1 MMKAT
6 TFIEKYLPVLDEAIL
21 NAVNQYEQT
30 QPEQLKESM
39 IYSLNTGGKR
49 IRPMLLLAT
58 LESLNTDIRL
68 GLNTAIALE
77 YIHTYSL
84 IHDDLP
90 AMDNDDYRRGK
101 LTNHKAFDEATAILA
116 GDSLLTDAFALIAN
130 DDYISDNQMKVKLIA
145 ELSKAAGSTGMIAG
159 QVMDVDSEGKR
170 IDLLTMQNIHKHK
183 TGELI
188 RYAIFASAQ
197 IAQVSKDVAILL
209 DDFAWTYGVAYQIQ
223 NDLQEVMWTDEKRGK
238 LNHSDIDLNKSTYP
252 SIMGTN
258 GALTALD
265 DKVNICNDI
274 LKQIQEIEPTFDRD
288 LLAGFLKY
296 LKI

>member
-21 NAVNQYEQT
+21 NAVNQFEQI

-130 DDYISDNQMKVKLIA
+130 DDYISDNQTKVKLIA

>member
-1 MMKAT
+1 MDAT
-6 TFIEKYLPVLDEAIL
+6 IFMENQLPVLDEAIL
-21 NAVNQYEQT
+21 KSVDQFGHA
-30 QPEQLKESM
+30 QPGQLKESM

-58 LESLNTDIRL
+58 LKALNVDIQI
-68 GLNTAIALE
+68 GLNTAVALE

-116 GDSLLTDAFALIAN
+116 GDSLLTESFALIAN
-130 DDYISDNQMKVKLIA
+130 DSKIKNMQTKVNLIA

-159 QVMDVDSEGKR
+159 QILDVNSEGKQ
-170 IDLLTMQNIHKHK
+170 IDLRTLQDIHKHK

-188 RYAIFASAQ
+188 RYAVFAGGQ
-197 IAQVSKDVAILL
+197 IAQASSEVAALL
-209 DDFAWTYGVAYQIQ
+209 DDFAWAYGIAYQIQ
-223 NDLQEVMWTDEKRGK
+223 NDLQEVMWTDEARGK
-238 LNHSDIDLNKSTYP
+238 LNHSDAELDKNTYP

-258 GALTALD
+258 GALSALS
-265 DKVNICNDI
+265 DKIDSCKSLLD
-274 LKQIQEIEPTFDRD
+274 QIQTIQPAFDVE

>member
-1 MMKAT
+1 MDAT
-6 TFIEKYLPVLDEAIL
+6 FFMENQLLALDEAIL
-21 NAVNQYEQT
+21 KSVDQFGHA
-30 QPEQLKESM
+30 QPGQLKESM
-39 IYSLNTGGKR
+39 VYSLNTGGKR

-58 LESLNTDIRL
+58 LKALNADIET

-101 LTNHKAFDEATAILA
+101 PTNHKAFDEATAILA
-116 GDSLLTDAFALIAN
+116 GDSLLTDAFALIA
-130 DDYISDNQMKVKLIA
+130 DDSKIENTETKLKLIA

-159 QVMDVDSEGKR
+159 QIMDVESEGKQ
-170 IDLLTMQNIHKHK
+170 INLHSLQNIHKRK

-188 RYAIFASAQ
+188 RYAIFAGGQ
-197 IAQVSKDVAILL
+197 IAEASSEVVALL
-209 DDFAWTYGVAYQIQ
+209 DDFAWTYGIAYQIQ
-223 NDLQEVMWTDEKRGK
+223 NDLQEVMWTDQARGK
-238 LNHSDIDLNKSTYP
+238 LNHSDADLDKNTYP

-258 GALTALD
+258 DALTALS
-265 DKVNICNDI
+265 DKIESCKSI
-274 LKQIQEIEPTFDRD
+274 LNQIQAIQPAFDVE

>member
-1 MMKAT
+1 MDAT
-6 TFIEKYLPVLDEAIL
+6 IFMENQLPVLDEAIL
-21 NAVNQYEQT
+21 KSVDQFGHA
-30 QPEQLKESM
+30 QPGQLKESM
-39 IYSLNTGGKR
+39 VYSLNTGGKR

-58 LESLNTDIRL
+58 LKALNVDIQS

-116 GDSLLTDAFALIAN
+116 GDSLLTDSFALIAN
-130 DDYISDNQMKVKLIA
+130 DSKIENTQTKVNLIA

-159 QVMDVDSEGKR
+159 QILDVDSEDKQINLR
-170 IDLLTMQNIHKHK
+170 TLQDIHKHK

-188 RYAIFASAQ
+188 RYAIFAGGQ
-197 IAQVSKDVAILL
+197 IAQASSEVAALL
-209 DDFAWTYGVAYQIQ
+209 DDFAWTYGIAYQIQ
-223 NDLQEVMWTDEKRGK
+223 NDLQEVMWTDEARGK
-238 LNHSDIDLNKSTYP
+238 FNHSDADLDKNTYP
-252 SIMGTN
+252 SLMGTN
-258 GALTALD
+258 GALSALS
-265 DKVNICNDI
+265 DKIESCKSLLN
-274 LKQIQEIEPTFDRD
+274 QIQAIQPTFDVE
-288 LLAGFLKY
+288 LLAGFLKF

>member
-1 MMKAT
+1 MDAT
-6 TFIEKYLPVLDEAIL
+6 IFMENQLPVLDEAIL
-21 NAVNQYEQT
+21 KSVDQFGHA
-30 QPEQLKESM
+30 QPGQLKESM
-39 IYSLNTGGKR
+39 VYSLNTGGKR

-58 LESLNTDIRL
+58 LKALNVDLQI

-116 GDSLLTDAFALIAN
+116 GDSLLTDSFALIAN
-130 DDYISDNQMKVKLIA
+130 DSKIENTQTKVNLIA

-159 QVMDVDSEGKR
+159 QVLDVNSEGKQ
-170 IDLLTMQNIHKHK
+170 IDLQSLQDIHKRK

-188 RYAIFASAQ
+188 RYAIFAGGQ
-197 IAQVSKDVAILL
+197 IAQASSEVAALL
-209 DDFAWTYGVAYQIQ
+209 DDFAWTYGIAYQIQ
-223 NDLQEVMWTDEKRGK
+223 NDLQEVMWTDEARGK
-238 LNHSDIDLNKSTYP
+238 FNHSDADLDKNTYP
-252 SIMGTN
+252 SLMGTN
-258 GALTALD
+258 GALSALS
-265 DKVNICNDI
+265 DKIESCKSLLN
-274 LKQIQEIEPTFDRD
+274 QIQAIQPTFDVE
-288 LLAGFLKY
+288 LLAGFLKF

>member
-1 MMKAT
+1 MKAT

-21 NAVNQYEQT
+21 NAVDQYEQT

-39 IYSLNTGGKR
+39 VYSLNTGGKR

-130 DDYISDNQMKVKLIA
+130 DDYISDNQTKVKLIA

>member
-1 MMKAT
+1 MDAT
-6 TFIEKYLPVLDEAIL
+6 IFMENQLPVLDEAIL
-21 NAVNQYEQT
+21 KSVDQFDHA
-30 QPEQLKESM
+30 QPGQLKESM
-39 IYSLNTGGKR
+39 VYSLNTGGKR

-58 LESLNTDIRL
+58 LKALNADIQS

-116 GDSLLTDAFALIAN
+116 GDSLLTDSFSLIAN
-130 DDYISDNQMKVKLIA
+130 DSKIENTQTKVKLIA

-159 QVMDVDSEGKR
+159 QIMDVNSEGKQ
-170 IDLLTMQNIHKHK
+170 INLQALQGIHKRK

-188 RYAIFASAQ
+188 RYAIFAGGQ
-197 IAQVSKDVAILL
+197 IAQASSEVAALL
-209 DDFAWTYGVAYQIQ
+209 DDFAWTYGIAYQIQ
-223 NDLQEVMWTDEKRGK
+223 NDLQEVMWTDEARGK
-238 LNHSDIDLNKSTYP
+238 FNHSDADLDKNTYP
-252 SIMGTN
+252 SLMGNN
-258 GALTALD
+258 GALSALS
-265 DKVNICNDI
+265 DKIESCKSLLN
-274 LKQIQEIEPTFDRD
+274 QIQAIQPTFDVE
-288 LLAGFLKY
+288 LLAGFLKF

>member
-1 MMKAT
+1 MDAT
-6 TFIEKYLPVLDEAIL
+6 IFMENQLPVLDEAIL
-21 NAVNQYEQT
+21 KSVDQFGHA
-30 QPEQLKESM
+30 QPGQLKESM
-39 IYSLNTGGKR
+39 VYSLNTGGKR

-58 LESLNTDIRL
+58 LKALNVDIQS

-116 GDSLLTDAFALIAN
+116 GDSLLTDSFALIAN
-130 DDYISDNQMKVKLIA
+130 DSKIENTQTKVNLIA

-159 QVMDVDSEGKR
+159 QILDVDSEGKQINLR
-170 IDLLTMQNIHKHK
+170 TLQDIHKHK

-188 RYAIFASAQ
+188 RYAIFAGGQ
-197 IAQVSKDVAILL
+197 IAQASSEVAALL
-209 DDFAWTYGVAYQIQ
+209 DDFAWTYGIAYQIQ
-223 NDLQEVMWTDEKRGK
+223 NDLQEVIWTDEARGK
-238 LNHSDIDLNKSTYP
+238 FNHSDADLDKNTYP
-252 SIMGTN
+252 SLMGTN
-258 GALTALD
+258 GALRALS
-265 DKVNICNDI
+265 DKIESCKSLLN
-274 LKQIQEIEPTFDRD
+274 QIQAIQPTFDVE
-288 LLAGFLKY
+288 LLAGFLKF

>member
-1 MMKAT
+1 MDAK
-6 TFIEKYLPVLDEAIL
+6 TFMENQLPILDEAIL
-21 NAVNQYEQT
+21 DSVNQFGQS
-30 QPEQLKESM
+30 QPDQLKESM
-39 IYSLNTGGKR
+39 VYSLNTGGKR

-58 LESLNTDIRL
+58 LKAFNSDVHA

-90 AMDNDDYRRGK
+90 AMDNDDFRRGK
-101 LTNHKAFDEATAILA
+101 PTNHKAFDEATAILA

-130 DDYISDNQMKVKLIA
+130 DPKIDNSQSKVNLIA
-145 ELSKAAGSTGMIAG
+145 SLSKAAGSTGMIAG
-159 QVMDVDSEGKR
+159 QVMDVNSEGKQ
-170 IDLLTMQNIHKHK
+170 IDLQTLQNIYKSK

-188 RYAIFASAQ
+188 RYAIFAGGE
-197 IAQVSKDVAILL
+197 IAGISPEVAVLL

-223 NDLQEVMWTDEKRGK
+223 NDLQEVMWTDEESGK
-238 LNHSDIDLNKSTYP
+238 FKHSDADLDKNTYP

-258 GALTALD
+258 EAVAALS
-265 DKVNICNDI
+265 DKINQCKNLLENI
-274 LKQIQEIEPTFDRD
+274 KAIEPSFDEA
-288 LLAGFLKY
+288 LLAGFLKF

>member
-1 MMKAT
+1 MDAT
-6 TFIEKYLPVLDEAIL
+6 FFMENQLLALDEAIL
-21 NAVNQYEQT
+21 KSVDQFGHA
-30 QPEQLKESM
+30 QPGQLKES
-39 IYSLNTGGKR
+39 IVYSLNTGGKR

-58 LESLNTDIRL
+58 LKALNADIET
-68 GLNTAIALE
+68 GLNAAIALE

-101 LTNHKAFDEATAILA
+101 PTNHKAFDEATAILA
-116 GDSLLTDAFALIAN
+116 GDSLLTDAFALIATDSKIEN
-130 DDYISDNQMKVKLIA
+130 TETKLKLIA

-159 QVMDVDSEGKR
+159 QIMDVESEGKQ
-170 IDLLTMQNIHKHK
+170 INLHSLQNIHKRK

-188 RYAIFASAQ
+188 RYAIFAGGQ
-197 IAQVSKDVAILL
+197 IAEASSEVVALL
-209 DDFAWTYGVAYQIQ
+209 DDFAWTYGIAYQIQ
-223 NDLQEVMWTDEKRGK
+223 NDLQEVMWTDQARGK
-238 LNHSDIDLNKSTYP
+238 LNHSDADLDKNTYP

-258 GALTALD
+258 GALTALS
-265 DKVNICNDI
+265 DKIESCKSI
-274 LKQIQEIEPTFDRD
+274 LNQIQAIQPAFEVE